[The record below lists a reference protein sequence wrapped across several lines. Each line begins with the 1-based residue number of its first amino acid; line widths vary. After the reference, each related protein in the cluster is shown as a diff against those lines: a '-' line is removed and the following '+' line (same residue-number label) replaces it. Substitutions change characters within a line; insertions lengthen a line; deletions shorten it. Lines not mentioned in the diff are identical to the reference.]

1 MTKLSKSIPC
11 IINKNT
17 TYLRDFLEHVGYTYA
32 GKDSERCG
40 DFIYCAYGNYY
51 ITNDKPSRGEP
62 IIDCHGNET
71 MFKLVV
77 TLKIDKPDEPLD
89 SLTKSEI
96 LSIQKGIEDIK
107 NGRTYK
113 MKVSESL
120 TKFLER
126 IKNI

>member
-17 TYLRDFLEHVGYTYA
+17 IELRMFLEKIGCTYA
-32 GKDSERCG
+32 GNDSKRYG
-40 DFIYCAYGNYY
+40 NFIYCAYGNYY
-51 ITNDKPSRGEP
+51 ITNNKPSRGEP
-62 IIDCHGNET
+62 IIDCNNNEA

-89 SLTKSEI
+89 SLKKTEI
-96 LSIQKGIEDIK
+96 ISIQKGISEIK
-107 NGRTYK
+107 IDKTFK
-113 MKVSESL
+113 MNENESL
-120 TKFLER
+120 TEFLNR

>member
-17 TYLRDFLEHVGYTYA
+17 TELKKFLEKIGYIYA
-32 GKDSERCG
+32 GNDSKRYG
-40 DFIYCAYGNYY
+40 NFIYCAYGNYY
-51 ITNDKPSRGEP
+51 ITNGKPSRGEP
-62 IIDCHGNET
+62 IIDCHGNEI

-113 MKVSESL
+113 IKTGESL